1 MAKLRVLI
9 AEPENSLAHELE
21 KKIGMWGYSVRA
33 VDSSQALE
41 KALQAF
47 SPDIV
52 MIRRQF
58 SGWPPGRLI
67 EEAGSGLQKRRSVVV
82 LTEEDHIDDAVE
94 TVKAGAADYVVLPV
108 DWDPLRDQL
117 ERVGKEIELR
127 QSVAR
132 LASKLGPQTLFGPFV
147 GASKAMREVYDLVKV
162 LAAND
167 TSVLITGES
176 GTGKELVAQTIHK
189 MSARS
194 EGPLI
199 TINCAAFPRDLIE
212 SQIFGHVKGAFT
224 GANESRAGCFEMAD
238 GGILFLD
245 EIAEMPTSLQPKLLR
260 VLETG
265 RVRRLGGKK
274 EKSFDVRLLAATN
287 RPVKKVLKEGRL
299 REDLFFRINVFNVH
313 LPPLRR
319 RKGDIALLAQFFVQG
334 FNRKHG
340 FQVEGLD
347 GDTLRRLKHHDW
359 PGNVRELKNVV
370 ERAVVMTRRGFIQPS
385 QLPPALR
392 GALSSGRDESE
403 DAAVIPVGTTLADA
417 EKEVLRKTLAKTG
430 GNKSETARILQV
442 DVKTVRSKIK
452 KYGL

>member
-1 MAKLRVLI
+1 MAKLRIVI
-9 AEPENSLAHELE
+9 AEPDASLAHEME
-21 KKIGMWGYSVRA
+21 KRIGMWRYSMRA
-33 VDSSQALE
+33 VDSSKALKQALR
-41 KALQAF
+41 AF

-52 MIRRQF
+52 MIHRQF
-58 SGWPPGRLI
+58 SGWPPSKLV
-67 EEAGSGLQKRRSVVV
+67 EEAGSGMRKRRSVVV
-82 LTEEDHIDDAVE
+82 LAEEAGIDDAVAA
-94 TVKAGAADYVVLPV
+94 VKAGAVDYVVLPV
-108 DWDPLRDQL
+108 DWERLRDQL

-132 LASKLGPQTLFGPFV
+132 LTSKLGPQTIFGPFV

-176 GTGKELVAQTIHK
+176 GSGKELVAQTIHK
-189 MSARS
+189 MSVRS
-194 EGPLI
+194 EGPLVS
-199 TINCAAFPRDLIE
+199 INCAALPRELIE
-212 SQIFGHVKGAFT
+212 SQVFGHVKGAFT
-224 GANESRAGCFEMAD
+224 GANQSQAGCFEMAD

-245 EIAEMPTSLQPKLLR
+245 EIAEMPASLQPKLLR

-265 RVRRLGGKK
+265 RVRRLGGKR

-287 RPVKKVLKEGRL
+287 RPVKKVLKEGSL
-299 REDLFFRINVFNVH
+299 REDLYFRINVFNVD

-319 RKGDIALLAQFFVQG
+319 RKGDVELLAQFFVQR

-340 FQVEGLD
+340 FKVEGLD
-347 GDTLRRLKHHDW
+347 ADALRRLKHHDW

-385 QLPPALR
+385 QLPPTLR
-392 GALSSGRDESE
+392 GELSSGREEVE

-430 GNKSETARILQV
+430 GNKSKTARILEV

-452 KYGL
+452 KYGI